1 MTDVSTTTSSGSV
14 TNFAEVTTC
23 WDLSQM
29 SLQGRAQYEAR
40 VGIINYLATLDF
52 QKTPSLSS
60 SVLDN
65 FVNDSTITNDIAG
78 LAKKGCS
85 AVLRQTG
92 PGRSVLG
99 AVETVGK
106 KWEQIKK
113 KIIAKLESFFSRL
126 INNLK
131 KKYAEVTW
139 VVSYLSEM
147 AGWLVGTLVRDIT
160 HAIPGWGY
168 VQDAAD
174 LYKGVKKA
182 VVSASRYFELK
193 SAGKGVML
201 LDGHPDDIAYW
212 LKNHIGCDA
221 MLGVKDVLVTSGK
234 FAVKMA
240 GDAAGGLGTIIGLL
254 VGALTRIGALVDY
267 IVQRASVDKALK
279 TARKEKDR
287 VLNKNGLVNDCDA
300 FNKWFSRTLKV
311 TPIFASLVL
320 HAGVAAHPYNFLELI
335 NFRGHEISAQRYARG
350 AKYIQKLKEAG
361 GQHIRDYSEGYG
373 LSITSSS
380 AWQNALLKQQLEG
393 GAVIESDLVLPS
405 PDQWRRNAIRRK
417 GTPPSRGQW
426 HRQPIRRKATV

>member
-1 MTDVSTTTSSGSV
+1 MTNVTGNTTSGSV
-14 TNFAEVTTC
+14 TNFAEVTKA

-40 VGIINYLATLDF
+40 VGIINYLATLEI

-60 SVLDN
+60 SVFDN
-65 FVNDSTITNDIAG
+65 FVNDSTITNDITG

-85 AVLRQTG
+85 AILSQSG
-92 PGRSVLG
+92 PGRAVIG
-99 AVETVGK
+99 AVETVGR
-106 KWEQIKK
+106 KWEEVKR
-113 KIIAKLESFFSRL
+113 KIINKLESFFSRL

-139 VVSYLSEM
+139 VISYLSELS
-147 AGWLVGTLVRDIT
+147 GWLVGTLVHDIT
-160 HAIPGWGY
+160 SAIPGWGY
-168 VQDAAD
+168 VQDVAD

-182 VVSASRYFELK
+182 VTNATRYFDLK

-221 MLGVKDVLVTSGK
+221 MMGVKDVLVTSGK

-240 GDAAGGLGTIIGLL
+240 GDAVSGLGTLIGLL
-254 VGALTRIGALVDY
+254 VGALQRIGTLVDY
-267 IVQRASVDKALK
+267 IVQRVSVDKTLK
-279 TARKEKDR
+279 KAKEERDR
-287 VLNKNGLVNDCDA
+287 VLNKNGIVNDCAA

-320 HAGVAAHPYNFLELI
+320 HSGVAAHPYNFLELI
-335 NFRGHEISAQRYARG
+335 NFSGQEISSQRYARG
-350 AKYIQKLKEAG
+350 AKYIQKLKEAA
-361 GQHIRDYSEGYG
+361 GQHIREYSEGYG

-380 AWQNALLKQQLEG
+380 KWQNELLKQQMAG
-393 GAVIESDLVLPS
+393 GPVIKSDIKLPD
-405 PDQWRRNAIRRK
+405 PNQWRKNA
-417 GTPPSRGQW
+417 
-426 HRQPIRRKATV
+426 IRRKATV